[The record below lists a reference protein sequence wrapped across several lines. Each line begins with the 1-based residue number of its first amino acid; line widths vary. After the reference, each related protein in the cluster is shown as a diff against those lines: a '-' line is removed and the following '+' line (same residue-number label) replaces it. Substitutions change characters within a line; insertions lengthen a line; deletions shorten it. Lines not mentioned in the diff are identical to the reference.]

1 MKESEIQRNKERQER
16 LRSLARQTLEAYR
29 VLNECAADCALPAR
43 VRKNGDG
50 ITRASALLEQVVA
63 ELKQVPAGVSG

>member
-1 MKESEIQRNKERQER
+1 MNESEIQRNKERQER

-29 VLNECAADCALPAR
+29 VLNETAADCALPAR

-50 ITRASALLEQVVA
+50 IARAGELLEQVVA
-63 ELKQVPAGVSG
+63 ELKQVPAGVGN